1 MIKRIFD
8 IVFSSVGLIL
18 FAPIILIFCCI
29 IWFGDYKSP
38 LFLGYR
44 AGRYGVKFK
53 MVKLRS
59 MVKNAEKI
67 GIESTRATDIRITPI
82 GVIIRRYKL
91 DELSQLWN
99 VLIGDMSLVGPR
111 PNTLKEVAKYTTNE
125 KKLLTVRPGITDIS
139 SVVFSDEGD
148 ILEAAAD
155 PELAYDL
162 LIRPWK
168 SQLGILYIEHRNI
181 FIDLYLIFITFVSI
195 VNKKYSLTLVAR
207 LLSYMDAPDDIKSVC
222 LRNSD
227 LNSPVISE
235 GCSR

>member
-1 MIKRIFD
+1 MMKRIFD
-8 IVFSSVGLIL
+8 IVFSSIGLIL
-18 FAPIILIFCCI
+18 LAPILFIFCCV
-29 IWFGDYKSP
+29 IWFGDFKSP
-38 LFLGYR
+38 LFLGNR

-53 MVKLRS
+53 IVKLRS
-59 MVKNAEKI
+59 MIKNAEKV
-67 GIESTRATDIRITPI
+67 GIESTSSTDIRITPV

-111 PNTLKEVAKYTTNE
+111 PNTLKEAAKYSPNE

-139 SVVFSDEGD
+139 AVVFSDEGD

-155 PELAYDL
+155 PELAYNM

-168 SQLGILYIEHRNI
+168 SQLGILYIEQRNI
-181 FIDLYLIFITFVSI
+181 LIDLYLIFITFVSI
-195 VNKKYSLTLVAR
+195 VNKRYSLTLIAR
-207 LLSYMDAPDDIKSVC
+207 LLSYMDVPDDIKSVC

-227 LNSPVISE
+227 LNHHIISR
-235 GCSR
+235 GCPR